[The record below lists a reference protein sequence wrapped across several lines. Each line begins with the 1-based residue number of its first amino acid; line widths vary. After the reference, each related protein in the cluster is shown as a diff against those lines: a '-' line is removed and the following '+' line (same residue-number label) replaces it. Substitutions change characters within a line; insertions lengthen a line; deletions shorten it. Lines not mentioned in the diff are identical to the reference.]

1 MKSVY
6 KTLFIIL
13 LASACGKSEKQEVGA
28 EAGKQVKSTAE
39 VTITNLQFDNEG
51 MQLDTIS
58 RHIFDD
64 GVQANG
70 MTDVPPANK
79 ASIRTFA
86 GGYVKNTPLL
96 IGNTVRKGQLLLT
109 LENTEYVEIQQQ
121 YNEVAQ
127 QLRYL
132 KSEYDRQK
140 TLFDEKITS
149 QKNFLKAESDYK
161 SSLAMY
167 NALRKK
173 LQMMNINP
181 DAVEQ
186 GNIQAAIGIYAPI
199 NGSIT
204 KVNVSTGSYVSPSE
218 EIMEIVNTDHI
229 HLELSVFEKDILKIK
244 KGQKITFTIPEA
256 SDKIYTGEVH
266 LVGTSVDPTDR
277 TVKVHGHIEGDEDLN
292 LVTGMYVEATIIT
305 HPVENYGLP
314 VDAVVQSGDENFVL
328 VLKGKK
334 GADYEFEQVQVETGK
349 RNADFVEIMNG
360 AELKNKQILTSGAF
374 MAAK

>member
-1 MKSVY
+1 
-6 KTLFIIL
+6 
-13 LASACGKSEKQEVGA
+13 
-28 EAGKQVKSTAE
+28 
-39 VTITNLQFDNEG
+39 
-51 MQLDTIS
+51 
-58 RHIFDD
+58 
-64 GVQANG
+64 
-70 MTDVPPANK
+70 
-79 ASIRTFA
+79 
-86 GGYVKNTPLL
+86 
-96 IGNTVRKGQLLLT
+96 
-109 LENTEYVEIQQQ
+109 NTEYVEIQQQ

-305 HPVENYGLP
+305 HPVANYGLP

>member
-13 LASACGKSEKQEVGA
+13 LASACGKSEKQEVSA
-28 EAGKQVKSTAE
+28 ESAKQPESTPQ
-39 VTITNLQFDNEG
+39 VVVTNLQFDNER

-58 RHIFDD
+58 KHVFDD

-79 ASIRTFA
+79 ASIRTFT

-96 IGNTVRKGQLLLT
+96 IGNKVKKGQLLLT
-109 LENTEYVEIQQQ
+109 LENTAYVEIQQQ

-127 QLRYL
+127 QLKYL
-132 KSEYDRQK
+132 KSEYERQQ

-149 QKNFLKAESDYK
+149 QKNFLKSESDYK

-181 DAVEQ
+181 DSVER
-186 GNIQAAIGIYAPI
+186 GNIQATIGIYAPI
-199 NGSIT
+199 SGSIT
-204 KVNVSTGSYVSPSE
+204 KVNVSTGSYVSPSD

-244 KGQKITFTIPEA
+244 KGQKITFKIPEA
-256 SDKIYTGEVH
+256 SDQTYTGEVH

-292 LVTGMYVEATIIT
+292 LVTGMYVEATLIT

-314 VDAVVQSGDENFVL
+314 VDAVAQSGDQNFVL
-328 VLKGKK
+328 VLKGKN
-334 GADYEFEQVQVETGK
+334 GADYEFERVRVETGK
-349 RNADFVEIMNG
+349 RNADFIEILNG
-360 AELKNKQILTSGAF
+360 SDLKSRQILTRGAF
-374 MAAK
+374 MATK